1 MRRAQVHV
9 SRGVLGVSHAVH
21 QPCLAELPEGAQ
33 RLPRSVVCGGEA
45 RRGAPSEGSA
55 PAGPGPGCG
64 GEDLPPLPP
73 LALEMAGAGT
83 AGARGGRGC
92 GGGGKFHGRYLQ
104 GIAWRG
110 QSRRHACSSYFQPF
124 QRWVK
129 KIAKTIAPR
138 TKYLSLEQNICAQ
151 SKNLA
156 WGQILDVRA
165 NFVHII

>member
-1 MRRAQVHV
+1 LRRAQVHV
-9 SRGVLGVSHAVH
+9 SRGVLGVPHAVH

-129 KIAKTIAPR
+129 KIAKTICP
-138 TKYLSLEQNICAQ
+138 
-151 SKNLA
+151 
-156 WGQILDVRA
+156 
-165 NFVHII
+165 

>member
-9 SRGVLGVSHAVH
+9 SRGVLGAPHAVH

-73 LALEMAGAGT
+73 LALEMAGAGM
-83 AGARGGRGC
+83 ASAVLAPGVAVEGARFGAATSRELR
-92 GGGGKFHGRYLQ
+92 GGGK
-104 GIAWRG
+104 
-110 QSRRHACSSYFQPF
+110 
-124 QRWVK
+124 
-129 KIAKTIAPR
+129 
-138 TKYLSLEQNICAQ
+138 ICFEAIF
-151 SKNLA
+151 L
-156 WGQILDVRA
+156 L
-165 NFVHII
+165 

>member
-1 MRRAQVHV
+1 MKKIALAKFIC
-9 SRGVLGVSHAVH
+9 SGGVLGVLHAVR

-33 RLPRSVVCGGEA
+33 RLPRSVVCGGEG

-83 AGARGGRGC
+83 AGARGGKGC
-92 GGGGKFHGRYLQ
+92 GGGSKFHG
-104 GIAWRG
+104 
-110 QSRRHACSSYFQPF
+110 RHACSSYFQPF

-129 KIAKTIAPR
+129 KIAKKLGPKA
-138 TKYLSLEQNICAQ
+138 KHLSLEQNICPQ
-151 SKNLA
+151 SKNLV